1 MKFKKIFFSYSR
13 TDTEFAV
20 KLASDLKK
28 EGYDVWIDQEDIR
41 AGSEW
46 DRQIEEALTTS
57 DCLVFIQSERS
68 AASTNVL
75 DEVYFALEENKT
87 VIPVIISESK
97 APFRI
102 KRLQHINFI
111 GNYEAGLKSL
121 KDNLSGAALPEINS
135 VTTTKKTSVL
145 KIFKST
151 YLIGLLLVVMA
162 VMAFYFFK
170 GPKTTPTQTINIID
184 TIKMF
189 PADFTGNWRLN
200 NMQPSKST
208 ERKGYLQIEDAGE
221 GKINFKTAV
230 QFYYPKANDTVYLNV
245 FNTFAACDG
254 CVLKNEISI
263 TDKQVDIGAQRYI
276 ISKKRD
282 TTLNAGANKA
292 ILASVSLHLISK
304 DSVFL
309 KIDRL
314 DSVQGPHDIMIPPF
328 SYSFFFKKDL

>member
-46 DRQIEEALTTS
+46 DTQIEEALTTS
-57 DCLVFIQSERS
+57 DCLVFIQSEKS
-68 AASTNVL
+68 AASPNVL

-111 GNYEAGLKSL
+111 DNYDAGLKSL
-121 KDNLSGAALPEINS
+121 KDNLSGAALPEINTGTP
-135 VTTTKKTSVL
+135 VKKTSVL

-151 YLIGLLLVVMA
+151 YLIGLLLVVIA
-162 VMAFYFFK
+162 VMAFYYFK
-170 GPKTTPTQTINIID
+170 SPETTPAQTRTNEIA
-184 TIKMF
+184 TIL
-189 PADFTGNWRLN
+189 PEDFIGNWRLN
-200 NMQPSKST
+200 EMQPPLSK
-208 ERKGYLQIEDAGE
+208 ELKGYLKIEDAGE
-221 GKINFKTAV
+221 GKLNIKSAV
-230 QFYYPKANDTVYLNV
+230 QFYYPKTNDTAYLNV
-245 FNTFAACDG
+245 FNAFAECSK
-254 CVLKNEISI
+254 CVLKTEIPI
-263 TDKQVDIGAQRYI
+263 TEKQVDIGAQLYT
-276 ISKKRD
+276 ISKKGD
-282 TTLNAGANKA
+282 TTLNAGSNNAVHA
-292 ILASVSLHLISK
+292 LVTLYLINK

-309 KIDRL
+309 KIDKT
-314 DSVQGPHDIMIPPF
+314 DSVVASRGMIIPPF

>member
-13 TDTEFAV
+13 TDTAFAV

-46 DRQIEEALTTS
+46 DKQIEEALTTS

-68 AASTNVL
+68 AASPNVL

-111 GNYEAGLKSL
+111 DNYAAGLESL
-121 KDNLSGAALPEINS
+121 KDNLSGAPLPEIN
-135 VTTTKKTSVL
+135 TGAIAKKTSVL

-151 YLIGLLLVVMA
+151 YLIGLLLVVIA
-162 VMAFYFFK
+162 VIAFYYFK
-170 GPKTTPTQTINIID
+170 RAETTPTQTQTNEIA
-184 TIKMF
+184 TIL
-189 PADFTGNWRLN
+189 PEDFIGNWRLN
-200 NMQPSKST
+200 DMQPPLSK
-208 ERKGYLQIEDAGE
+208 EIKGYLKIEDAGE
-221 GKINFKTAV
+221 GRLNIKSAV
-230 QFYYPKANDTVYLNV
+230 QFYYPKANDTAYLNV
-245 FNTFAACDG
+245 FNAFAECSKCG
-254 CVLKNEISI
+254 LKNEIPI
-263 TDKQVDIGAQRYI
+263 TEKQVDIGAQRYV

-292 ILASVSLHLISK
+292 VLASVTLHLISK

-309 KIDRL
+309 KIGRT
-314 DSVQGPHDIMIPPF
+314 DSVQGPHGIIIPPF
-328 SYSFFFKKDL
+328 FYSFFFKKDL